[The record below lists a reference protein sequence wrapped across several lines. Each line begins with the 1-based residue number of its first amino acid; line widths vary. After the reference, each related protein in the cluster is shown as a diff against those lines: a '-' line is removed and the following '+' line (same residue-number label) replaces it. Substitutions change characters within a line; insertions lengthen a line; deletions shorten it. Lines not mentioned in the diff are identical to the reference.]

1 MTTDRAAA
9 VTDVFT
15 RIWEDVFRGD
25 PIANDALG
33 VEVLEEESVGDVD
46 TLAVITPW
54 AVFAMGF
61 PPEGGSFPDRLPMG
75 GRPKLVL
82 EHELEGIGRYLTV
95 PLTDECD
102 ALTDMDAAR
111 ELVHRTAPRFRKAL
125 ADALDLETVEAPDR
139 RALLT
144 GRIRPR

>member
-1 MTTDRAAA
+1 MITDRAAA
-9 VTDVFT
+9 VTEVFT
-15 RIWEDVFRGD
+15 RIWEDVFQGD
-25 PIANDALG
+25 PIANDALR
-33 VEVLEEESVGDVD
+33 VEVLEEETVGDMD
-46 TLAVITPW
+46 TLAVVTPW

-61 PPEGGSFPDRLPMG
+61 PAEGAPVPERLAMG

-102 ALTDMDAAR
+102 ALADMDAAR

-125 ADALDLETVEAPDR
+125 ADAFDLETVEAPDR